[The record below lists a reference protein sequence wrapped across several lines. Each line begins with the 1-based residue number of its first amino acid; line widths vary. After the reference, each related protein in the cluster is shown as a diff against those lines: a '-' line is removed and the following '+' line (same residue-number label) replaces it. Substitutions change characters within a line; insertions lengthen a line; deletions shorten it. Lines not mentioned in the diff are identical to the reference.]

1 MKNEQGEMEWC
12 LVTIDLIQGI
22 APGIPRFGVISIITT
37 ATIQH
42 EVGASYSLGYLFS
55 LSRV

>member
-1 MKNEQGEMEWC
+1 MSNVKWNGA
-12 LVTIDLIQGI
+12 LLPLTYLQGI
-22 APGIPRFGVISIITT
+22 ALGIPRFGVISIITT

-42 EVGASYSLGYLFS
+42 EVGASYSVGYLFS